1 MLETK
6 PLTVIAYFST
16 IFQLANFTN
25 LHSVYT
31 VVAKIN
37 TVLHISRYIFFPP
50 IIDKVYAMRLRRDSE
65 SEG

>member
-6 PLTVIAYFST
+6 PQMVMAYFST

-25 LHSVYT
+25 LHRVYT

-37 TVLHISRYIFFPP
+37 IVLQISRYTFFSPR
-50 IIDKVYAMRLRRDSE
+50 YR
-65 SEG
+65 